1 MIGIQFKMYSAVGR
15 YRKNSYGGDSNA
27 MGFEREGFSSMSAKI
42 FLGEGMRYPNP
53 VLTALNI
60 DYGLTHGSSSGFS
73 QIVNNWQLGNLTL
86 RKIFAVTKKFLIT
99 KFDYHRSFSWP
110 LEH

>member
-60 DYGLTHGSSSGFS
+60 DYGLTHGKLVRVFTNSE
-73 QIVNNWQLGNLTL
+73 QLAI
-86 RKIFAVTKKFLIT
+86 RKFDFKKKFCGDQ
-99 KFDYHRSFSWP
+99 KVPYYQV
-110 LEH
+110 